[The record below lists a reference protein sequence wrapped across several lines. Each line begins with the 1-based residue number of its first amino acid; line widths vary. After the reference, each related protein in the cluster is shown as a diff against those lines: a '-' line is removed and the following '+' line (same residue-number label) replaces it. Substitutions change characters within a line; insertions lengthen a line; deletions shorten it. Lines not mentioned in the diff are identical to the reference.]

1 MEDKAIVSVTLSSPH
16 PSQRSTQIITHRF
29 LYARVQAD
37 FSSLMSSWSSSDI
50 WCAVK
55 SICTFYTLKRNHKAK
70 PPLQSSTLPHIRL
83 MELSVTQTTL
93 PQPVSAVCDVLIS
106 LSLSGPAI
114 HTNPRLS
121 WLHYTLLHV
130 SLFIRAVN
138 KPLSSQRR
146 PLACKDHKQ
155 HVVWISK
162 ILKVGRR
169 YDLRA
174 MQCEIPRRLV
184 DSSTVYL
191 GQWAAV
197 PCSVIAI
204 DHLHQS
210 RAPQC
215 TMGGMCK
222 LDQCSPTPPNPNNL
236 HWCSV

>member
-121 WLHYTLLHV
+121 WLHYTIHCYTCPCLLELSTNLWV
-130 SLFIRAVN
+130 RREGPLPAKIINSMWFGYQRFLKSAIGMISGQCNVKYRESWLTALLFTWASGPESPAAWLLLITCTRAEHRSALWVECVN
-138 KPLSSQRR
+138 
-146 PLACKDHKQ
+146 
-155 HVVWISK
+155 
-162 ILKVGRR
+162 
-169 YDLRA
+169 
-174 MQCEIPRRLV
+174 
-184 DSSTVYL
+184 
-191 GQWAAV
+191 
-197 PCSVIAI
+197 
-204 DHLHQS
+204 
-210 RAPQC
+210 
-215 TMGGMCK
+215 
-222 LDQCSPTPPNPNNL
+222 
-236 HWCSV
+236 

>member
-1 MEDKAIVSVTLSSPH
+1 MPGYGAKRHADNTSSAGQCSVWCPYQLILIWPRHPH
-16 PSQRSTQIITHRF
+16 QSQVILT
-29 LYARVQAD
+29 A
-37 FSSLMSSWSSSDI
+37 
-50 WCAVK
+50 
-55 SICTFYTLKRNHKAK
+55 
-70 PPLQSSTLPHIRL
+70 
-83 MELSVTQTTL
+83 
-93 PQPVSAVCDVLIS
+93 
-106 LSLSGPAI
+106 
-114 HTNPRLS
+114 
-121 WLHYTLLHV
+121 LHYTLLHV

-174 MQCEIPRRLV
+174 MQCEIPRKLV

-191 GQWAAV
+191 GQWAGL